1 MQRGMR
7 LLPLAVLLLTACAH
21 TPRPLPRHADLLTAL
36 EQGRAVR
43 AVVHYARCQLFVDGK
58 EEPSVDAVG
67 GLQVAA
73 FEHFAKGVV
82 RNDRAYTAIS
92 ETRTIV
98 HPRYGAVSNYARL
111 RLYED
116 GEVEVTAKYLKPP
129 ALEVVMDETFKCRL
143 GDAVQLFAD

>member
-1 MQRGMR
+1 MVLRT
-7 LLPLAVLLLTACAH
+7 LAAAALLLFTACVH
-21 TPRPLPRHADLLTAL
+21 GPRSLPRHADVLAAL
-36 EQGRAVR
+36 EEGRAVR
-43 AVVHYARCQLFVDGK
+43 AVVHYGRCQLFVDGK

-67 GLQVAA
+67 GLAVAA
-73 FEHFAKGVV
+73 VEHFAKGVV
-82 RNDRAYTAIS
+82 HNDRAYTAIS

-111 RLYED
+111 RLFED